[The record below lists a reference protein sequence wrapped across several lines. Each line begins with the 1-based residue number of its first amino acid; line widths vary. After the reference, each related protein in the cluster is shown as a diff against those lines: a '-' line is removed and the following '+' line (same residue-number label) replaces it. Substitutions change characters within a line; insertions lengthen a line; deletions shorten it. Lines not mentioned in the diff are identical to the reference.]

1 MMVTSDDEIRTRSQI
16 EIPTGV
22 RIRCEPMADGH
33 HLLSVGGSVL
43 DGPRLV
49 LDLGPGAADAFLT
62 AVRSALIK

>member
-1 MMVTSDDEIRTRSQI
+1 MMVTSDDEIRIRSQI

-33 HLLSVGGSVL
+33 HVLSVGGSIL

-49 LDLGPGAADAFLT
+49 LDLGPGTADVLLT
-62 AVRSALIK
+62 AVRNALIE